1 MRFWVSMSNLGL
13 GFAIGEEEKT
23 MREERVLREEREMG
37 KKNEQNRAGV
47 FLYKR

>member
-1 MRFWVSMSNLGL
+1 MNNSGL